1 MENKY
6 TNRYVLETGIGLQDV
21 DHLKNSS
28 YFVQESERYLR
39 GEISLDELDEIIEVA
54 GNVPLSKKVVVDP
67 NEITDIIKEIRHKA
81 GHKKDENIHLWQE

>member
-28 YFVQESERYLR
+28 YFMQESES
-39 GEISLDELDEIIEVA
+39 I
-54 GNVPLSKKVVVDP
+54 
-67 NEITDIIKEIRHKA
+67 
-81 GHKKDENIHLWQE
+81 